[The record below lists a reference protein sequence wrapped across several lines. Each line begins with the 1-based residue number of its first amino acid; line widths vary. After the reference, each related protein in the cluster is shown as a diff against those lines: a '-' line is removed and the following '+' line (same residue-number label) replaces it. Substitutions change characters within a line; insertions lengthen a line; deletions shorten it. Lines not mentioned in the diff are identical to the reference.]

1 MTDFEGEQLDL
12 DYPCPWEYRVIG
24 ADLATLEAAVGAV
37 MGDRQHSCEP
47 GNTSEGGRWCTL
59 VVSLEVTSEDE
70 RVSLYR
76 ALQARD
82 DIKIVL

>member
-1 MTDFEGEQLDL
+1 MNDFEGEQLDL
-12 DYPCPWEYRVIG
+12 EYPCHWEYRVIG
-24 ADLATLEAAVGAV
+24 ADLPTLERAVQSV
-37 MGDRQHSCEP
+37 MADKPYTCKP

-59 VVSLEVTSEDE
+59 VVSLEVVDEGE
-70 RVSLYR
+70 RVGLYR